1 MSIRNELKSSGTQ
14 TGPVMVV
21 TRVAPTASAAE
32 SAAEKPPKTASIV
45 HSIGLLRILLLGVA
59 FELTIVRK
67 LKLVLSQS
75 LVLAALLVGLCQACL
90 GQGDAILEAPGLAPF
105 PTPLASGAGTL
116 FQNVRIFDGKS
127 AALSAPSD
135 VLVRGNTIER
145 ISASPITIDTN
156 ANVRVIAANGRVLM
170 PGLIDAHW
178 HAFMAAIPLQLL
190 ITSAPSYLHLLAARQ
205 AEATLMRG
213 FTTVRDCG
221 GPVFGLKRA
230 IDEGAMIGPR
240 IYPSGAFISQTSGH
254 GDFRFFFEVPRTP
267 GGPLSHSEVE
277 GVAAI
282 ADSPDEVRLRAREQL
297 REGASQ
303 IKLMAGGGVNSPH
316 NPIESTQYTEPEIRA
331 AVEAADNWGTYV
343 TVHAYTPPAIRQAV
357 AAGVKCIEHG
367 HLIDEPTAKLLAD
380 KGIWWSLQPLT
391 YDKDVFA
398 RMSAV
403 SQRKALEV
411 WAGTEN
417 AYRLAKKYKIKTA
430 FGTDILFDAE
440 AANRQGAYLAKM
452 VRWYTPAEALK
463 MATADNGELMAL
475 CGFINPYPGKLGVVE
490 EGALA
495 DLLLVDGN
503 PLENIKLVE
512 DPGKDFLV
520 IMKDGTIYKN
530 TLPK

>member
-1 MSIRNELKSSGTQ
+1 MNRKRNW
-14 TGPVMVV
+14 
-21 TRVAPTASAAE
+21 AP
-32 SAAEKPPKTASIV
+32 
-45 HSIGLLRILLLGVA
+45 IGAV
-59 FELTIVRK
+59 LTVGAVCLVFALSIVRK
-67 LKLVLSQS
+67 LKPVLCPL
-75 LVLAALLVGLCQACL
+75 LVLAALSGGLCQASL
-90 GQGDAILEAPGLAPF
+90 GQGDADLEAPGLAPF
-105 PTPLASGAGTL
+105 PTPSAGGAATL

-127 AALSAPSD
+127 AALSAPSN

-145 ISASPITIDTN
+145 ISVNPITVDTN
-156 ANVRVIAANGRVLM
+156 TKVLVISADGRVLM

-178 HAFMAAIPLQLL
+178 HAFMAATSQMLL
-190 ITSAPSYLHLLAARQ
+190 MTADSSYLHLLAARQ

-230 IDEGAMIGPR
+230 IDEGVMIGPR

-254 GDFRFFFEVPRTP
+254 GDFRFSFEVPRPP

-277 GVAAI
+277 GIAAI

-297 REGASQ
+297 RQGASQ

-316 NPIESTQYTEPEIRA
+316 NPIESTQYTEAEIRA
-331 AVEAADNWGTYV
+331 AVEAAENWGTYV
-343 TVHAYTPPAIRQAV
+343 TVHAYTPRAIRQAV

-391 YDKDVFA
+391 YDEDVFA
-398 RMSAV
+398 RMDPV
-403 SQRKALEV
+403 SQRKAQEI
-411 WAGTEN
+411 WAGTDN
-417 AYRLAKKYKIKTA
+417 AYKLAKKYNVKTA
-430 FGTDILFDAE
+430 FGTDILFDAG
-440 AANRQGAYLAKM
+440 AASRQGAYLAKM

-463 MATADNGELMAL
+463 MATGDNGELLAL
-475 CGFINPYPGKLGVVE
+475 SGFINPYPGKLGVVE

-512 DPGKDFLV
+512 DPGKNFLV